1 MKKCDPMKKILYL
14 IVSVLLA
21 QVLSELRVS
30 AQPVP
35 DGYEWIYGCWKNPE
49 TGDVFIIGQD
59 GIRETR
65 TRGWVC
71 ECFLGIHPSLDVHAE
86 PLKPYEFTR
95 AFDKQCLLLEGD
107 FGYDAF
113 IYVGNR
119 VLYDQG
125 KAKEG
130 VELVRIKAPAPG
142 NDIKRR
148 KENRALG
155 RWELGEGDGVRL
167 DITETHIRRTENGET
182 HPYDYSLSEE
192 GYLITYDD
200 LYVFDKGVLHHYFSN
215 TEFYIISTF
224 IRPAGTAI
232 PSSHFQ

>member
-1 MKKCDPMKKILYL
+1 MKKPQFIIGL
-14 IVSVLLA
+14 VLLA
-21 QVLSELRVS
+21 LAIDIPDLS

-35 DGYEWIYGCWKNPE
+35 EGYEWIYGCWKNPE
-49 TGDVFIIGQD
+49 TGDIFLIGRD

-71 ECFLGIHPSLDVHAE
+71 QCFLGIHPTLDVHAE
-86 PLKPYEFTR
+86 PLKPYEFSR
-95 AFDKQCLLLEGD
+95 AFDKQCLLLEGE

-125 KAKEG
+125 KAGDG

-142 NDIKRR
+142 NDKERR

-155 RWELGEGDGVRL
+155 KWELGEGDGVWL
-167 DITETHIRRTENGET
+167 EISETHIRRTENGET
-182 HPYDYSLSEE
+182 YPYNYSLSEE
-192 GYLITYDD
+192 GYLITYEDV
-200 LYVFDKGVLHHYFSN
+200 YVFDKGVLHHHFSN
-215 TEFYIISTF
+215 TDSYIISTF
-224 IRPAGTAI
+224 IHPAGTAI
-232 PSSHFQ
+232 PSSYFQ